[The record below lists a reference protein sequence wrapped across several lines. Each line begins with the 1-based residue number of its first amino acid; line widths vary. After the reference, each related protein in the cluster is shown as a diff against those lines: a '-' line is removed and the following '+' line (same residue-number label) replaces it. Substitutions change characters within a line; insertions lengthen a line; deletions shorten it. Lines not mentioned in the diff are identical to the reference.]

1 MAIDA
6 STESLPSHAYVP
18 GINQRHEEEF
28 LDHIKAAA
36 PTETLDST
44 SADNQ
49 AWLYG
54 LRLIQQDYFWEAH
67 EILETVWMRALPNSR
82 ERHLVQGVIHL
93 ANAALKQK
101 MGRPEAA
108 ERLFNLAEDCILEAS
123 FGLAGT
129 RLMGLDPTELQA
141 TITKRSASDLKT
153 EFSAI

>member
-6 STESLPSHAYVP
+6 STEPLPTHAYVP

-36 PTETLDST
+36 PAETLDSNST
-44 SADNQ
+44 GNQ

-54 LRLIQQDYFWEAH
+54 LRLIRHHYFWEAH

-93 ANAALKQK
+93 ANAALKLQ
-101 MGRPEAA
+101 MQRPEAA
-108 ERLFNLAEDCILEAS
+108 SRLFDLSEECVLEA
-123 FGLAGT
+123 FNGLTGS
-129 RLMGLDPTELQA
+129 RLMGLQKPNLLAAISDQA
-141 TITKRSASDLKT
+141 TNEIETPV
-153 EFSAI
+153 